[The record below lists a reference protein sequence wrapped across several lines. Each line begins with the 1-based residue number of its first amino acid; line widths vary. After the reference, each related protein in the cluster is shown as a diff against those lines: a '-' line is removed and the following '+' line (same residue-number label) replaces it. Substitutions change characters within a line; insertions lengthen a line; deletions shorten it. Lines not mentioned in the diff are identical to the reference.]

1 MFRRIGASLAIVLL
15 TFFAVSGLLTPG
27 ITPQTAIAASPDDAA
42 KFVDSLGQRAF
53 QMLNQQGM
61 PLEQKEA
68 QVRALLADN
77 FDLKLIGRYVVGQS
91 WRTMG
96 EEQQET
102 YLTLFEEYVLRTYS
116 KRLGGYSGQQFQIAG
131 VKSASPEDHVVATTI
146 SRPGAPPVEASWRV
160 QAKTAQYK
168 IVDVVVAGVS
178 MVVTQRSEFGAVIQ
192 RQGVDGLIETL
203 RMQVSKIPA
212 QAK

>member
-1 MFRRIGASLAIVLL
+1 MFRRIGASLAMLL
-15 TFFAVSGLLTPG
+15 LMFLMTPG
-27 ITPQTAIAASPDDAA
+27 IAIAASPEDAA
-42 KFVDSLGQRAF
+42 KFVNGIGQRAF
-53 QMLNQQGM
+53 QMLNQQGL
-61 PLEQKEA
+61 PLDQKEA
-68 QVRALLADN
+68 QVRTLLADN

-96 EEQQET
+96 EEQQEA

-116 KRLGGYSGQQFQIAG
+116 KRLGGYSGQQFQISG
-131 VKSASPEDHVVATTI
+131 VKSASAEDHVVATTI
-146 SRPGAPPVEASWRV
+146 TRPGAPPIEASWRV

-168 IVDVVVAGVS
+168 IVDVMVQGVS

>member
-1 MFRRIGASLAIVLL
+1 MFRRIGALLAILMF
-15 TFFAVSGLLTPG
+15 TFFLTPG
-27 ITPQTAIAASPDDAA
+27 IATAASPEEAA

-68 QVRALLADN
+68 QVRALLAEN

-131 VKSASPEDHVVATTI
+131 VKSASPEDHVVNTTI
-146 SRPGAPPVEASWRV
+146 TRPGAPPVEASWRV
-160 QAKTAQYK
+160 QAKSSPYK
-168 IVDVVVAGVS
+168 IVDVMVAGVS

>member
-1 MFRRIGASLAIVLL
+1 MFRRIGASLAILSL
-15 TFFAVSGLLTPG
+15 MFLLTPG
-27 ITPQTAIAASPDDAA
+27 IATAASPEEAA

-53 QMLNQQGM
+53 QTLNQQGV

-77 FDLKLIGRYVVGQS
+77 FDFKLIGRYVVGQS

-96 EEQQET
+96 EEQQEA

-146 SRPGAPPVEASWRV
+146 MRPGAPPVEASWRV
-160 QAKTAQYK
+160 QTKSAQYK
-168 IVDVVVAGVS
+168 IVDVMVAGVS

>member
-1 MFRRIGASLAIVLL
+1 MFRRIGALLAMFMLM
-15 TFFAVSGLLTPG
+15 SHLTPSA
-27 ITPQTAIAASPDDAA
+27 TYAAAPDDAA
-42 KFVDSLGQRAF
+42 KFVNNLGQRAF

-61 PLEQKEA
+61 ALEHKEA
-68 QVRALLADN
+68 QVRTLLAEN
-77 FDLKLIGRYVVGQS
+77 FDLKLIGRYVIGQS

-96 EEQQET
+96 EEQQEA
-102 YLTLFEEYVLRTYS
+102 YLTVFEEYVLRTYS
-116 KRLGGYSGQQFQIAG
+116 KRLGGYSGQQFQISG
-131 VKSASPEDHVVATTI
+131 VKSASPEDHIVSTTI
-146 SRPGAPPVEASWRV
+146 SRPGAPPVEAAWRV
-160 QAKTAQYK
+160 QTKTSQYK
-168 IVDVVVAGVS
+168 IVDVMVAGVS

>member
-1 MFRRIGASLAIVLL
+1 MLRRIGASLAILS
-15 TFFAVSGLLTPG
+15 FMFLLTPCV
-27 ITPQTAIAASPDDAA
+27 AVAASSEEAA
-42 KFVDSLGQRAF
+42 KFVDGLGRRAF
-53 QMLNQQGM
+53 QMLNQQGTT
-61 PLEQKEA
+61 LDQKEA
-68 QVRALLADN
+68 QVRALLAEN

-96 EEQQET
+96 EERQEA
-102 YLTLFEEYVLRTYS
+102 YLALFEEYVLRTYS

-131 VKSASPEDHVVATTI
+131 VKSASPEDHIVATTI
-146 SRPGAPPVEASWRV
+146 TRPGAPPIEANWRV
-160 QAKTAQYK
+160 QTKTPQYK
-168 IVDVVVAGVS
+168 IVDVMVAGVS

-192 RQGVDGLIETL
+192 RRGVDGLIETL

>member
-1 MFRRIGASLAIVLL
+1 MLRQGGEITGDVVGIERPSIEESVAAQCQATLRRTHA
-15 TFFAVSGLLTPG
+15 
-27 ITPQTAIAASPDDAA
+27 QR
-42 KFVDSLGQRAF
+42 LGQRAF
-53 QMLNQQGM
+53 QALNQSNL

-96 EEQQET
+96 EEQQEA
-102 YLTLFEEYVLRTYS
+102 YLNLFEEYVLRTYS

-131 VKSASPEDHVVATTI
+131 VKSASPEDHIVATVI
-146 SRPGAPPVEASWRV
+146 SRPGAPPVEAAWRV
-160 QAKTAQYK
+160 QAKAAPYK
-168 IVDVVVAGVS
+168 IVDVMVAGVS

-192 RQGVDGLIETL
+192 RQGVDGLIESL